1 MMKRIFLLSFC
12 LIFILAGCLN
22 ESSSKKELDYDQTK
36 KMVVDI
42 LQTDEGKKVL
52 REIIADDKMKQH
64 LIMDSDTVQQ
74 SMTKILDTKAST
86 TMWQRLFEDPEF
98 VKTYQASMEDE
109 QKELF
114 KSLMYDATFQ
124 KQLLDVL
131 QNPEMTNQTLTVLK
145 SQQFRKHLEETIQE
159 TLDTPLF
166 QSKIQHLLLEA
177 AEKTQE
183 ENEKEDSKEEET
195 ETKDKKE
202 DEQEEEDESESKEEK
217 GEKEEEA

>member
-22 ESSSKKELDYDQTK
+22 ENSSKKELDYDQTK

-74 SMTKILDTKAST
+74 SMTKILDTKEST

-98 VKTYQASMEDE
+98 VKAYQASMEDE

-183 ENEKEDSKEEET
+183 ENEKEANKEEEEKS
-195 ETKDKKE
+195 ETKEKKTE
-202 DEQEEEDESESKEEK
+202 EESGSDEEKEQEE
-217 GEKEEEA
+217 GE

>member
-22 ESSSKKELDYDQTK
+22 ENSSKKELDYDQTK

-98 VKTYQASMEDE
+98 VKAYQASMEDE

-114 KSLMYDATFQ
+114 KIKNKGYKNKADNIERTRKTTIVPPPCPLSSE
-124 KQLLDVL
+124 V
-131 QNPEMTNQTLTVLK
+131 VLK
-145 SQQFRKHLEETIQE
+145 QSLLPAKRK
-159 TLDTPLF
+159 
-166 QSKIQHLLLEA
+166 
-177 AEKTQE
+177 
-183 ENEKEDSKEEET
+183 
-195 ETKDKKE
+195 
-202 DEQEEEDESESKEEK
+202 
-217 GEKEEEA
+217 